1 MKGECRSFRPH
12 ACVGGVQIPDDCVCF
27 RVVEFA
33 SRSDM
38 KSAISKFD
46 ATELNGRK
54 LKVFEDSRKSV

>member
-1 MKGECRSFRPH
+1 MKGECRPCSSATPLLLH
-12 ACVGGVQIPDDCVCF
+12 MSNSCVCL

-46 ATELNGRK
+46 GTELNGRK